1 MVVRS
6 VYVED
11 RRQIA
16 KKMADKRKLL
26 GGIGLG
32 GQSLD
37 SLSVADYLAALGN
50 ISSRP
55 EPPSSNSPDA
65 QGNAMTGRD
74 DSQPAMFSRTTV
86 ASKARD

>member
-1 MVVRS
+1 LVVRA

-11 RRQIA
+11 CRQIA

-32 GQSLD
+32 GQTLD

-65 QGNAMTGRD
+65 E
-74 DSQPAMFSRTTV
+74 
-86 ASKARD
+86 